1 MLNLQLKP
9 WQPMLQNLLNVV
21 QAAWSWV
28 HRATYGLV
36 VWRMTFKKVG
46 SQKVF
51 ISRGPEE
58 AEPWFFVPIVDYKQL
73 RVSKVEAMPPV
84 AMARR
89 VQDPGLRDAVAMVK
103 GDMVDPVVAAARSGF
118 RQMAL
123 AVMGKLVVELKMV
136 FTGGK
141 KPKLEQ
147 DMVQS
152 LCWAVIPN
160 CTDEDVRAAL
170 VARKVKYHGL
180 CDSLLVSPANLEKIE
195 HGFEEDDF
203 HIKEPA
209 TKAYKEKTATQ
220 VVTEAAPRLRRAT
233 PAERADGWA
242 LGPLLES
249 GWTLATARAL
259 MPDVR
264 GALLG
269 QDTRRF
275 ARWSAKYP
283 KQAPCNVS
291 KSWGPRTGST
301 IHSSLC
307 FVLHQVWRWH
317 HDATGDVIPWDFAA
331 GMPDPA
337 AQFEVP

>member
-1 MLNLQLKP
+1 MG
-9 WQPMLQNLLNVV
+9 
-21 QAAWSWV
+21 AS
-28 HRATYGLV
+28 RYGLV

-46 SQKVF
+46 CQKVF

-58 AEPWFFVPIVDYKQL
+58 AEPWFFVPIVDYKQW
-73 RVSKVEAMPPV
+73 RVSKVEALPPV
-84 AMARR
+84 AMAKR
-89 VQDPGLRDAVAMVK
+89 VQDPGLMDVVAMVK
-103 GDMVDPVVAAARSGF
+103 GDIVDPVVAAARVGF
-118 RQMAL
+118 RQMTL
-123 AVMGKLVVELKMV
+123 AVMGKLVAELKMV

-170 VARKVKYHGL
+170 VARKVKYHDL

-195 HGFEEDDF
+195 HGLEEDDF
-203 HIKEPA
+203 HIIKEAA
-209 TKAYKEKTATQ
+209 TKAYKEKTATE
-220 VVTEAAPRLRRAT
+220 VVTEAVPRLRRAT

-242 LGPLLES
+242 LRPLPES
-249 GWTLATARAL
+249 EWTLATARAL

-264 GALLG
+264 GAVLS
-269 QDTRRF
+269 QDARRF

-283 KQAPCNVS
+283 RQAPCNVS
-291 KSWGPRTGST
+291 KSWGPRTGFT

-307 FVLHQVWRWH
+307 FVLHQIWRWH

-331 GMPDPA
+331 GLPDPA